1 VPENSTDPI
10 PWKPAPLPRP
20 VTLSGRYA
28 MLEPLDAALH
38 AADLWSGVE
47 GHDEVW
53 RWLPDGPYG
62 SEAAL
67 RQALEE
73 KQTTSNAVFLA
84 ILSET
89 NGRAEGYA
97 SYMRIDS
104 ANGVIEVGN
113 ILLAPSMQR
122 TTAATEAM
130 YLMAKHVFEDLGY
143 RRYEWKC
150 NTKNEPSMRAAL
162 RLGFSYE
169 GIFRQHMVVKG
180 ENRDT
185 AWYSMLDSEWPARKM
200 AFEAWLDPAN
210 FDGEGRQQK
219 SLGQLHSSVAWF
231 FNQSGSGSQR

>member
-1 VPENSTDPI
+1 MPENLADPI
-10 PWKPAPLPRP
+10 QWKPAPLPSP

-28 MLEPLDAALH
+28 MLEPLDAVLH

-62 SEAAL
+62 SETAL
-67 RQALEE
+67 RHALEE
-73 KQTTSNAVFLA
+73 KQAGSSAVFFALVPK
-84 ILSET
+84 SS
-89 NGRAEGYA
+89 GRAQGYA
-97 SYMRIDS
+97 SYMRMDP

-113 ILLAPSMQR
+113 ILLAPSLQR

-150 NTKNEPSMRAAL
+150 NAKNEPSMRAAL
-162 RLGFSYE
+162 RLGFTYE

-210 FDGEGRQQK
+210 FDGGGQQQK

-231 FNQSGSGSQR
+231 LNQADSRSQG